1 MVRPPRAFDC
11 YRRHICPNNTPNII
25 SQMPI
30 ARARFT
36 GIQFWKSAACVIY
49 FQPRFSTLDPLTKCL
64 ISQSTLG
71 LTFLDDCLCAVS
83 RQNMFSLHAIAGASV
98 TLFWLGPRPNPL
110 LISRPIVG
118 RGLWKR
124 ETTRTQKKSDVTL
137 SALMLVGAL
146 HLFSCR
152 VTSFTSRSKPAG
164 ASMRSRQIE
173 SAQAKMRKPLSRSLF
188 NTTHARICSQVD
200 PQMKWECARLHTYH
214 LLCCLP
220 MLLRDVTFVWCGRA
234 PGESNY

>member
-1 MVRPPRAFDC
+1 VENWGVIIIEAQVAIWILGPRFMVRPPRAFDC

-83 RQNMFSLHAIAGASV
+83 RQNMFSPHAIAGASV
-98 TLFWLGPRPNPL
+98 TLFWLGPRPNP

-124 ETTRTQKKSDVTL
+124 ETTRTQKKWRDSVCSD
-137 SALMLVGAL
+137 A
-146 HLFSCR
+146 R
-152 VTSFTSRSKPAG
+152 RG
-164 ASMRSRQIE
+164 ASPFFLPGDFFYI
-173 SAQAKMRKPLSRSLF
+173 SL
-188 NTTHARICSQVD
+188 
-200 PQMKWECARLHTYH
+200 
-214 LLCCLP
+214 
-220 MLLRDVTFVWCGRA
+220 
-234 PGESNY
+234 